1 MSIVVLSVPRARAL
15 LFALLTLTTGLLER
29 PASAAY
35 TNPVPSKLMLTVRE
49 TAGIARTG
57 EVVRSGIPMP
67 RSLNL
72 RGTGSLAVVDSTG
85 KAVPADFE
93 ITARW
98 NAPLSDTSAPIQW
111 LLVSFPATV
120 PARSSATYRVSL
132 NGSVANPAPTRP
144 LRLTQ
149 NGDMITVDT
158 GAAIF
163 RFGSDPGALFDEIL
177 LDNGTRLVGGS
188 DLSLKAEGTAA
199 GHSSTRRIR
208 IEHAGPLS
216 ASVVVYGAYDLAPI
230 GTGGA
235 GSGGMGSV
243 RRYVFTAGSST
254 ALVRHGVQW
263 EGNLACNGCLKTT
276 AGAPN
281 GVRLS
286 QVRDTLAVELGGAAT
301 VTAVGDSGVA
311 PVVKTLAAGQTASV
325 RQLLRSSRTAPLNF
339 QVDVAGTGA
348 SGSKATGGMLAAS
361 GPAGAVAIA
370 LARMHRYEPQ
380 ALRVLSDGSL
390 ALDLVD
396 GNVWLAHHQ
405 GLFAE
410 MAVSALAP
418 NPTRSQLDRAVWA
431 PLNRPLRAWPEAA
444 WFASSDAVDEIPVG
458 PLPAELASYD
468 TLIPSVLNR
477 TLQQVDLLGLSG
489 LTTYG
494 LFPRYWGKEGAPG
507 EIDCAGTGDP
517 TPGDASDNVFW
528 CTTWADYHN
537 TSATVPMWAMRTG
550 DVEWLDEISE
560 PAALRM
566 LHTLIMR
573 CGPDEKWF
581 YCGQAPA
588 GYGAYRSDFNSSH
601 AYWEGLFLHYWL
613 TGDSTVIDTVRR
625 GGENMRRMM
634 CDLRGSKPVAEPNYI
649 PGGPG
654 GPACDADHVSTSSEF
669 TGRVA
674 SQWISAF
681 RFLGLASDDGSF
693 LDDYRSGLARAVTQH
708 YVEARRDG
716 VSYGF
721 LGDRAVIAGTYI
733 DGPMWMH
740 GFYDS
745 NNLFRLLRDAGDTPM
760 GNPALAPSR
769 VMTAMARTLRDI
781 EPMVMG
787 DGTTDGDW
795 PKNIEYTYSGTRI
808 GGTLVATVPNDRP
821 IFTPEKTSVTAL
833 FLRTGEMSG
842 DPVLLSRG
850 REMVQFTLAAATGE
864 EAPLGKL
871 QGQYLTR
878 LHAAVARLANQ
889 GGSTPPPPTIP
900 NAPGG
905 LQAAADSST
914 EVQLTW
920 TDNSDDEDTFK
931 VEQIVNGAFKEV
943 QVTAANAT
951 GVRISGLATGLSY
964 TFRVRAGNTAGASAY
979 SNEASA
985 TTSGLRAPSNLVSTA
1000 ASTTD
1005 IKLTWIDNSDNET
1018 NFLIEKISNGVFK
1031 QFKMTGSNITSVRL
1045 TGLTPGTE
1053 YTFRIRAAI
1062 SSTTYSDYTNTATA
1076 STMSGKKPPL
1086 ASPLPLKARALSAT
1100 DVELTWTDRSYQ
1112 ETEYRI
1118 EKLVDGAYKEIRVVA
1133 ADATTARISGLKAGH
1148 PYSFRMRATN
1158 ANSSSPYSNVARV
1171 TTKSRSH

>member
-1 MSIVVLSVPRARAL
+1 MSIAALCRSRSPRAL
-15 LFALLTLTTGLLER
+15 LLALLSLTTGLLQR
-29 PASAAY
+29 PASAANL
-35 TNPVPSKLMLTVRE
+35 TSLATTVPVPSKLMLTVRE
-49 TAGIARTG
+49 TAGVARTN
-57 EVVRSGIPMP
+57 EVVRSGVPMP

-72 RGTGSLAVVDSTG
+72 RGTGSLAVVDSSG

-98 NAPLSDTSAPIQW
+98 NAPLSDTTAPIQW
-111 LLVSFPATV
+111 MLVSFPATV
-120 PARSSATYRVSL
+120 PARGSMVYRVVL
-132 NGSVANPAPTRP
+132 NGSVANPAPARP
-144 LRLTQ
+144 LTLTR
-149 NGDMITVDT
+149 NGDLVTVDT

-163 RFGSDPGALFDEIL
+163 RFGSDPGALFDEIV
-177 LDNGTRLVGGS
+177 LDNGTRLVGGG
-188 DLSLKAEGTAA
+188 DMTLKAEGTASN
-199 GHSSTRRIR
+199 HWTTRRIR

-216 ASVVVYGAYDLAPI
+216 ASVVINGAYDLAPI
-230 GTGGA
+230 GN
-235 GSGGMGSV
+235 GSMGSV

-254 ALVRHGVQW
+254 ALVRHAVQW
-263 EGNLACNGCLKTT
+263 EGNLACNGCLKTA
-276 AGAPN
+276 AGTPN
-281 GVRLS
+281 GVHLS
-286 QVRDTLAVELGGAAT
+286 QVRDTLSVELGGAAT
-301 VTAVGDSGVA
+301 VTAVGDFGAS
-311 PVVKTLAAGQTASV
+311 PVTKALPAGQTASV
-325 RQLLRSSRTAPLNF
+325 RQLLRADRTAPLRF
-339 QVDVAGTGA
+339 QVDVAGTAA
-348 SGSKATGGMLAAS
+348 SGAKATGSVLAAS

-370 LARMHRYEPQ
+370 IARMHRYEPE

-390 ALDLVD
+390 ALDIAD

-410 MAVSALAP
+410 MAVSAMAP
-418 NPTRSQLDRAVWA
+418 NPTRSQLDRTVWA
-431 PLNRPLRAWPEAA
+431 PLNRPLRAWPEPA

-458 PLPAELASYD
+458 ALPPELSSYD

-507 EIDCAGTGDP
+507 EIDCAGDGDP
-517 TPGDASDNVFW
+517 TPGDNSDNVFW

-537 TSATVPMWAMRTG
+537 TSSTVPIWAMRSG
-550 DVEWLDEISE
+550 SVEWMDEISE

-634 CDLRGSKPVAEPNYI
+634 CDLRGSRPVNEPGFV

-654 GPACDADHVSTSSEF
+654 GPACDADRVSTTSEF

-693 LDDYRSGLARAVTQH
+693 LDDYRSSLARAVTQH
-708 YVEARRDG
+708 YVEAQRNG

-721 LGDRAVIAGTYI
+721 LGDRAVLAGTYI

-740 GFYDS
+740 GFYDT
-745 NNLFRLLRDAGDTPM
+745 NNLFRLLRDQGDTPI

-769 VMTAMARTLRDI
+769 VMTAIARTLKDI
-781 EPMVMG
+781 EPLVMG

-795 PKNIEYTYSGTRI
+795 PKNIEYTYTGSRI

-833 FLRTGEMSG
+833 FLRTGNMTG
-842 DPVLLSRG
+842 DPVLLTRG
-850 REMVQFTLAAATGE
+850 RDMVQFALAAATGE
-864 EAPLGKL
+864 GAPLGKL

-889 GGSTPPPPTIP
+889 GGSTPPPPPTP
-900 NAPGG
+900 TGLPAPTS
-905 LQAAADSST
+905 LVAVAASAT
-914 EVQLTW
+914 EIKLTW
-920 TDNSDDEDTFK
+920 TDNS
-931 VEQIVNGAFKEV
+931 
-943 QVTAANAT
+943 AT
-951 GVRISGLATGLSY
+951 
-964 TFRVRAGNTAGASAY
+964 
-979 SNEASA
+979 
-985 TTSGLRAPSNLVSTA
+985 
-1000 ASTTD
+1000 
-1005 IKLTWIDNSDNET
+1005 ET

-1031 QFKMTGSNITSVRL
+1031 QFKMTGANITSVRI
-1045 TGLTPGTE
+1045 TGLAPGAA
-1053 YTFRIRAAI
+1053 YTFRVRAAV
-1062 SSTTYSDYTNTATA
+1062 STTTYSEYSNNASA
-1076 STMSGKKPPL
+1076 STP
-1086 ASPLPLKARALSAT
+1086 
-1100 DVELTWTDRSYQ
+1100 
-1112 ETEYRI
+1112 
-1118 EKLVDGAYKEIRVVA
+1118 A
-1133 ADATTARISGLKAGH
+1133 AKMPR
-1148 PYSFRMRATN
+1148 
-1158 ANSSSPYSNVARV
+1158 
-1171 TTKSRSH
+1171 

>member
-1 MSIVVLSVPRARAL
+1 MSIAVPRHSRATRTL
-15 LFALLTLTTGLLER
+15 LLALLTLTTGLSQR
-29 PASAAY
+29 PASAANL
-35 TNPVPSKLMLTVRE
+35 TTVPVPSKLMLTVRE
-49 TAGIARTG
+49 TAGISRIN
-57 EVVRSGIPMP
+57 EVVRSGVPMP

-72 RGTGSLAVVDSTG
+72 RATSSLAVVDSTG

-98 NAPLSDTSAPIQW
+98 NAPLADTTAPIQW
-111 LLVSFPATV
+111 MLVSFPANV
-120 PARSSATYRVSL
+120 PARSSAVYRVVL
-132 NGSVANPAPTRP
+132 NGSVANPAPARP
-144 LRLTQ
+144 LSLTR
-149 NGDMITVDT
+149 NGDLITVDT

-163 RFGSDPGALFDEIL
+163 RFGSNPGALFDEIV
-177 LDNGTRLVGGS
+177 LDNGTRLVGGGS
-188 DLSLKAEGTAA
+188 LSLKSEGTSA
-199 GHSSTRRIR
+199 GHSTTRRIR

-216 ASVVVYGAYDLAPI
+216 ASVIVYGAYDLAPVGI
-230 GTGGA
+230 TTT
-235 GSGGMGSV
+235 GSGGMGSI

-254 ALVRHGVQW
+254 ALVRHAVQW

-276 AGAPN
+276 SGAPN

-286 QVRDTLAVELGGAAT
+286 QVRDTLAVELGGAPT
-301 VTAVGDSGVA
+301 VTAVGDLAASAVT
-311 PVVKTLAAGQTASV
+311 KTLAAGQTAAV
-325 RQLLRSSRTAPLNF
+325 RQLQRADRTAPLRF
-339 QVDVAGTGA
+339 QVDVGGSAA
-348 SGSKATGGMLAAS
+348 SGAKATGAVLAAS
-361 GPAGAVAIA
+361 GPAGAVAVAI
-370 LARMHRYEPQ
+370 ARMHRYEPE
-380 ALRVLSDGSL
+380 ALRVLADGSL
-390 ALDLVD
+390 AIDVVD

-410 MAVSALAP
+410 MAVSAMAP
-418 NPTRSQLDRAVWA
+418 NPTRLQLDRAVWA

-494 LFPRYWGKEGAPG
+494 LFPRYWGKDGSPG
-507 EIDCAGTGDP
+507 EIDCADTGDP
-517 TPGDASDNVFW
+517 TPGDNTDNVFW

-537 TSATVPMWAMRTG
+537 TSSTVPIWAMRTG

-588 GYGAYRSDFNSSH
+588 GYGGYRSDFNSSH

-634 CDLRGSKPVAEPNYI
+634 CDLRGSRPVNEPGYL

-654 GPACDADHVSTSSEF
+654 GPACDADRVSTTSEF

-708 YVEARRDG
+708 YVEAVRNG

-721 LGDRAVIAGTYI
+721 LGDRAVVAGTYI

-745 NNLFRLLRDAGDTPM
+745 NNLFRLLRDQGDTPI

-769 VMTAMARTLRDI
+769 VMTAIARTLKDI
-781 EPMVMG
+781 EPLAMG
-787 DGTTDGDW
+787 DGSTDGDW
-795 PKNIEYTYSGTRI
+795 PKNLEYTYLGSRI
-808 GGTLVATVPNDRP
+808 GGTLVAAVANDRP

-833 FLRTGEMSG
+833 FLRTGAMSG
-842 DPVLLSRG
+842 DPVLLAKG
-850 REMVQFTLAAATGE
+850 RDMVQFTLAAATGE

-871 QGQYLTR
+871 EGQYLTR
-878 LHAAVARLANQ
+878 LHAAVARLTNQ
-889 GGSTPPPPTIP
+889 GGDTTPPPTST
-900 NAPGG
+900 G
-905 LQAAADSST
+905 LQAPTNLVAVAVSAT
-914 EVQLTW
+914 EVRLTW
-920 TDNSDDEDTFK
+920 T
-931 VEQIVNGAFKEV
+931 
-943 QVTAANAT
+943 
-951 GVRISGLATGLSY
+951 
-964 TFRVRAGNTAGASAY
+964 
-979 SNEASA
+979 
-985 TTSGLRAPSNLVSTA
+985 
-1000 ASTTD
+1000 
-1005 IKLTWIDNSDNET
+1005 DNSDNET
-1018 NFLIEKISNGVFK
+1018 NFLLEKISNGVFK
-1031 QFKMTGSNITSVRL
+1031 QFKMTGSNITGVKL

-1053 YTFRIRAAI
+1053 YTFRLRAAV
-1062 SSTTYSDYTNTATA
+1062 STTDYSEYSNSATA
-1076 STMSGKKPPL
+1076 STTP
-1086 ASPLPLKARALSAT
+1086 
-1100 DVELTWTDRSYQ
+1100 
-1112 ETEYRI
+1112 
-1118 EKLVDGAYKEIRVVA
+1118 
-1133 ADATTARISGLKAGH
+1133 
-1148 PYSFRMRATN
+1148 
-1158 ANSSSPYSNVARV
+1158 
-1171 TTKSRSH
+1171 

>member
-1 MSIVVLSVPRARAL
+1 M
-15 LFALLTLTTGLLER
+15 LTTGLAR
-29 PASAAY
+29 PAFSA
-35 TNPVPSKLMLTVRE
+35 TISTTVPVPSNLMLTVRE
-49 TAGIARTG
+49 TAGVARTG
-57 EVVRSGIPMP
+57 EVVRSGVPMP

-72 RGTGSLAVVDSTG
+72 RGTGSLAVVDSAG

-98 NAPLSDTSAPIQW
+98 DAPLADAAAPIQW

-120 PARSSATYRVSL
+120 TAGGSAVYRVVL
-132 NGSVANPAPTRP
+132 NGTVANPAPARP

-149 NGDMITVDT
+149 NGDLITVDT
-158 GAAIF
+158 GAAVF

-177 LDNGTRLVGGS
+177 LDNGTRLVGGG
-188 DLSLKAEGTAA
+188 DMTLKTDAAAA
-199 GHSSTRRIR
+199 GHPTTRRVR

-216 ASVVVYGAYDLAPI
+216 ASVIVDGAYDLAPV
-230 GTGGA
+230 GFTTT

-254 ALVRHGVQW
+254 ALVRHAVQW

-276 AGAPN
+276 TGAPN
-281 GVRLS
+281 GVHLS
-286 QVRDTLAVELGGAAT
+286 QVRDTLAVELGGAPT
-301 VTAVGDSGVA
+301 VTAEGDFGA
-311 PVVKTLAAGQTASV
+311 TPVSKALAAGQTASV
-325 RQLLRSSRTAPLNF
+325 RQLLRSSRTAPLSF
-339 QVDVAGTGA
+339 QVDVAGTRA
-348 SGSKATGGMLAAS
+348 SGSKATGGVLAAS

-390 ALDLVD
+390 ALDIAD

-444 WFASSDAVDEIPVG
+444 WFAASDAVDEIPVG
-458 PLPAELASYD
+458 TLPAELASYD

-477 TLQQVDLLGLSG
+477 TLQQVDLVGTSG

-494 LFPRYWGKEGAPG
+494 LFPRYWGKDSVPG
-507 EIDCAGTGDP
+507 EVDCAGTGDP
-517 TPGDASDNVFW
+517 TPADASDNVFW

-537 TSATVPMWAMRTG
+537 TSSTAPIWAMRSG

-634 CDLRGSKPVAEPNYI
+634 CDLRGPKPVTEPGFI

-654 GPACDADHVSTSSEF
+654 GPACDADHVSTTSEF

-693 LDDYRSGLARAVTQH
+693 LDDYRSSLARAVTQH
-708 YVEARRDG
+708 YVEANRGG
-716 VSYGF
+716 VAYGF
-721 LGDRAVIAGTYI
+721 LGDRAVTAGTYI

-740 GFYDS
+740 GFYDT
-745 NNLFRLLRDAGDTPM
+745 NNLFRLLRDSGDVPM
-760 GNPALAPSR
+760 GNPAIPPSR
-769 VMTAMARTLRDI
+769 VMTAIARTLKDI

-795 PKNIEYTYSGTRI
+795 PKNIEYTYSGSRI

-821 IFTPEKTSVTAL
+821 IFTPEKTGMSAL
-833 FLRTGEMSG
+833 LLRTGELTG
-842 DPVLLSRG
+842 DTTLLNRG
-850 REMVQFTLAAATGE
+850 HEMVLFTLDAAAGE
-864 EAPLGKL
+864 GAPLGKL

-878 LHAAVARLANQ
+878 LHAAVARMARQ

-900 NAPGG
+900 AAPSG
-905 LQAAADSST
+905 LQAAAVSST

-920 TDNSDDEDTFK
+920 TDNSDDEDAFR

-951 GVRISGLATGLSY
+951 GARISGLATGVTY
-964 TFRVRAGNTAGASAY
+964 TFRVRAGNTAGLSAY

-985 TTSGLRAPSNLVSTA
+985 TTSGLRAPTSLVAVTV
-1000 ASTTD
+1000 STTD
-1005 IKLTWIDNSDNET
+1005 IKLTWADNSDNET

-1045 TGLTPGTE
+1045 TGLAPGTE

-1076 STMSGKKPPL
+1076 STLPGKKPSL
-1086 ASPLPLKARALSAT
+1086 DAPLPLKARALSAT
-1100 DVELTWTDRSYQ
+1100 DVQLTWTDRSGQ

-1118 EKLVDGAYKEIRVVA
+1118 EKLVDGVYKEIRMVA
-1133 ADATTARISGLKAGH
+1133 ADTTMARISGLKAGH
-1148 PYSFRMRATN
+1148 PYSFRVRATRGD
-1158 ANSSSPYSNVARV
+1158 ASSPYSNIARV
-1171 TTKSRSH
+1171 TTKSRAR